1 MRGNMILGIL
11 TAIIGLL
18 VAVNPE
24 ASLEVIVVLLGVTA
38 IVNSFYSLKSVR
50 ILSDDSAFRKTVI
63 VRSLIGLIAGLVAV
77 IFPFAMADIIQR
89 VVKLLL
95 VVLGCYLVVSA
106 ILGFVMLSRLSG
118 APESKKNLLVE
129 IMCSIL
135 IAVFLFI
142 LPADFGVRI
151 IRILGIVLAVFGA
164 LYTLYAFRKKKVV
177 ELNTDDVTGADPIG
191 FFVKSNIPNRIIC

>member
-24 ASLEVIVVLLGVTA
+24 TSLEVIVVLLGVSA

-63 VRSLIGLIAGLVAV
+63 VRSLVGLIAGLVAV

-177 ELNTDDVTGADPIG
+177 KLNTDDVTVNDAEQ
-191 FFVKSNIPNRIIC
+191 

>member
-1 MRGNMILGIL
+1 MRGNVILGIL

-77 IFPFAMADIIQR
+77 IFPFAMADSICCFWSF
-89 VVKLLL
+89 
-95 VVLGCYLVVSA
+95 GCT
-106 ILGFVMLSRLSG
+106 
-118 APESKKNLLVE
+118 K
-129 IMCSIL
+129 
-135 IAVFLFI
+135 
-142 LPADFGVRI
+142 
-151 IRILGIVLAVFGA
+151 GI
-164 LYTLYAFRKKKVV
+164 
-177 ELNTDDVTGADPIG
+177 
-191 FFVKSNIPNRIIC
+191 

>member
-11 TAIIGLL
+11 TAIIGFL

-177 ELNTDDVTGADPIG
+177 ELNTDDVTVNDAE
-191 FFVKSNIPNRIIC
+191 